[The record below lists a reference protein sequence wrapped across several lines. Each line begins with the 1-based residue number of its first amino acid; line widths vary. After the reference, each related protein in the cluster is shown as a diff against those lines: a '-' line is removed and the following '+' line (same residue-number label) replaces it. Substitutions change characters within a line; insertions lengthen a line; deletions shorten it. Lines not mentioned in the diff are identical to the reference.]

1 MSVKLNKQPRECE
14 EFQGKIS
21 SLHAALTALARLVT
35 LKKSASLTFPI
46 HESDRMVQSHF
57 VFEFFS
63 KCRCMAGPG
72 PLASLSLFSFFGSSQ
87 HLHLHHVTHCFAPSR
102 LHSRIFFFLFASIE
116 LSLTGSFAIF
126 FSLLLAKNTVTTLM
140 FTFALLHCA
149 TKLRTNKQ
157 SRRKAENFYWR
168 AESGLFL
175 GLLDGGREAPVD
187 CDIWSVSAVH
197 IHTRATCKSPPG
209 ARQKLF
215 ACDHCVPPTR
225 SSLSRVHKLFIHG
238 FSLSLSP
245 HRFSHF
251 PTSSSSH
258 ETTAENFSF
267 LLSSARLGQEI
278 YHQNENKKR
287 EERRRKYF
295 SRPKLVFSVS
305 ICISTLNGMPW
316 TEPINLSSR
325 WLVSTLFAR
334 LTNSITSIEVFLSSL
349 LQPFSLRPFR

>member
-175 GLLDGGREAPVD
+175 GLLDGGRKAPVD

-225 SSLSRVHKLFIHG
+225 SSLSLAY
-238 FSLSLSP
+238 
-245 HRFSHF
+245 
-251 PTSSSSH
+251 T
-258 ETTAENFSF
+258 NFSF
-267 LLSSARLGQEI
+267 TASHSRSLPIVSPIFQHLPPRT
-278 YHQNENKKR
+278 K
-287 EERRRKYF
+287 RRRKIFPFFSPPRDWAKKFITKMKIKNARKEEENIFLGRSSYF
-295 SRPKLVFSVS
+295 RFQ
-305 ICISTLNGMPW
+305 
-316 TEPINLSSR
+316 
-325 WLVSTLFAR
+325 FA
-334 LTNSITSIEVFLSSL
+334 
-349 LQPFSLRPFR
+349 FRR